1 MIILILALALA
12 FMALLFVY
20 VRLIISTAKL
30 APPHL
35 YEKVLA
41 EANQAKTNLSMAE
54 DRRASYEEQLAEIK
68 SDQKAD
74 RDLIG
79 TLKASIAQKDANYL
93 NLQEK
98 LATQKSEVD
107 DLQKKFA
114 SEFENLANKIFE
126 EKSTKFAKQNQDNL
140 DVLLKPLGE
149 KIVDFKKKVE
159 EVYTD
164 ETKER
169 SQLKGELGRLFEL
182 NQQMSVEAK
191 NLTAALKGE
200 SKTQGNWGE
209 LILET
214 ILEKS
219 GLIKDQEYSVQDS
232 FQTNEGGRSQPDVI
246 INLPENRHMVV
257 DSKVTLTAYERY
269 YSVDTPPEKE
279 RFLKEHVLSI
289 KNHIKNLSGKNYQS
303 LYQINTP
310 DFVLMFMPIEPA
322 FGLAVQF
329 DNTLFIDAFEKNI
342 VIVSPSTLLATLR
355 IISNIWRQERQ
366 NKNAI
371 DIARQV
377 SDLYDKFVGFVDD
390 LQKIGTRLTQTQ
402 ETYHDAMGKLKTG
415 KGSILNRVESVK
427 KLGIKTTKSI
437 PSSLLESAVHTSTD
451 NEN

>member
-1 MIILILALALA
+1 MIILMGTLVIALIV
-12 FMALLFVY
+12 LLFVY
-20 VRLIISTAKL
+20 VRLTLSTSKL
-30 APPHL
+30 VQPNL
-35 YEKVLA
+35 YEQVVS
-41 EANQAKTNLSMAE
+41 EANQVKTNLRIAE
-54 DRRASYEEQLAEIK
+54 DRRASIEEQLVEIK
-68 SDQKAD
+68 SEQKED

-98 LATQKSEVD
+98 LSTQKSEVD

-269 YSVDTPPEKE
+269 YSVDTPQEKE

-303 LYQINTP
+303 LYQINSP

-322 FGLAVQF
+322 FGLAVQY

-437 PSSLLESAVHTSTD
+437 SSNLLE
-451 NEN
+451 E